1 MKNHGLYFIIFS
13 LVLALG
19 ASIMSNIHYRAE
31 LKGIAR
37 ESYMDTIPVPVPV
50 PRDSVVLRY
59 VTAALP
65 AIPDTVPFYDTVT
78 ITKTDSVKVL
88 VPISQKVYENERY
101 TAWVSGYRQSLDSI
115 QLRIPTTVI
124 TKVEKSPWIEWS
136 FGLQAG
142 AAWIPQQ
149 GMKPYLGAGIQVGI
163 PFRKFR
169 KKK

>member
-1 MKNHGLYFIIFS
+1 MKPRGLHFIIFS
-13 LVLALG
+13 LTLALG
-19 ASIMSNIHYRAE
+19 ASIMSNIHYRAQ
-31 LKGIAR
+31 LNGITR
-37 ESYMDTIPVPVPV
+37 ESYIDTIPIPVPV

-59 VTAALP
+59 VTATLP
-65 AIPDTVPFYDTVT
+65 AVPDTIPFHDTVT

-88 VPISQKVYENERY
+88 VPISQKVYEGEQY

-124 TKVEKSPWIEWS
+124 TRQEKTPWVEFS

-142 AAWIPQQ
+142 AAWFPQQ
-149 GMKPYLGAGIQVGI
+149 GVKPYLGAGIQVGI
-163 PFRKFR
+163 PFRKFH